1 MAPRGA
7 GAPGSS
13 APARRNGTS
22 SDRTIPSPRT
32 ALCPGEPSGAGGRL
46 PRRMESGSS
55 ARASQSRSL
64 SAFAPLESPVWTSK
78 RPRMRRGDEISNSV
92 GRECGTRTT
101 SSSSAMVTGRSRV
114 DAIRRSDGPGG
125 AASLMRSLTCRGPDG
140 PIAQPPFRGW
150 LVLARPRRGRDRP
163 LAATRLNVRRGP
175 AHACS
180 MGPGRR
186 RPSGVLGCHRMVGH
200 NRARAR
206 RAALRIRPGRTS
218 ATAPTTQAAPLR
230 RPAAKRTRASSILS
244 ARSAENELRFCLGLR

>member
-1 MAPRGA
+1 MPSFHRQRSRGPSIPNRLA
-7 GAPGSS
+7 TPTTMSTS
-13 APARRNGTS
+13 AT
-22 SDRTIPSPRT
+22 
-32 ALCPGEPSGAGGRL
+32 
-46 PRRMESGSS
+46 
-55 ARASQSRSL
+55 
-64 SAFAPLESPVWTSK
+64 
-78 RPRMRRGDEISNSV
+78 
-92 GRECGTRTT
+92 GTRTT
-101 SSSSAMVTGRSRV
+101 SRSSATVTGRSSV
-114 DAIRRSDGPGG
+114 DAIRRSDGPGR
-125 AASLMRSLTCRGPDG
+125 AASLMRSLSCRGPGG

-150 LVLARPRRGRDRP
+150 LVLAPPRRGRDRP